1 MRQEDRRSVL
11 WLGGV
16 IPEPLAAELRWRGE
30 VTIISTSEDNLLG
43 LSPAARGI
51 IIEFNDDREL
61 FTTRVRQARD
71 IVLDHGLRIG
81 LVRNEKS
88 QEHVF
93 ASLVELPEISEEELN
108 RVRWYLPNDWPAL
121 AEWLTR
127 ENPGPGANPMIE
139 IECEKGTELD
149 EESGL
154 LLGRAFHKFDK
165 LVIKELGGG
174 FSGTKT
180 YKVCPSRKTPGSV
193 HRLMPYLAKIGE
205 TARIYQEIDNYSKY
219 VAEYVP
225 FNQRP
230 NLNPE
235 IIACGQK
242 SAILVEDFLHEAIQF
257 SELWGA
263 GRAGPLIESLFDGAL
278 QGWRFSPLSRESS
291 LAEQFK
297 ALKVF
302 RDSDVLKDKG
312 RAREESALA
321 SKAYGSTM
329 SPHELLKMIES
340 IPAIPWCECIIHG
353 DLHAENVFVN
363 TASSET
369 YLIDFSNTAS
379 GPAVADPACLEVSLT
394 FRFPPKNRFDPH
406 FLTELYKYPL
416 SVPADDLRRSDRD
429 RGWLWDSVR
438 AISRHVSEQ
447 DRRAYAAAIVCYL
460 MQVASYGDIDIERRA
475 LAYYLAESITRSLH
489 KDVGAGK

>member
-1 MRQEDRRSVL
+1 MKQEDRRSVI
-11 WLGGV
+11 WLGGL
-16 IPEPLAAELRWRGE
+16 IPKPLADELRRRGE
-30 VTIISTSEDNLLG
+30 ITIISTSEDNILS

-71 IVLDHGLRIG
+71 VVLNHGLRIG

-88 QEHVF
+88 QEHDF
-93 ASLVELPEISEEELN
+93 ASIVELPEISEEELN

-121 AEWLTR
+121 AEWITR
-127 ENPGPGANPMIE
+127 ENPGPGANPLME

-149 EESGL
+149 EESRL

-165 LVIKELGGG
+165 LVVKELGGG

-180 YKVCPSRKTPGSV
+180 YKICPSRKTPGSV

-205 TARIYQEIDNYSKY
+205 TARVYQEIDNYSKY

-235 IIACGQK
+235 IIACGKK
-242 SAILVEDFLHEAIQF
+242 SAVLVEDFLHEAIQLT
-257 SELWGA
+257 ELWGT
-263 GRAGPLIESLFDGAL
+263 GKAGPLIETLFDGAL
-278 QGWRFSPLSRESS
+278 QGWRFRPFSRESA
-291 LAEQFK
+291 LPEQFK
-297 ALKVF
+297 ALKVL
-302 RDSDVLKDKG
+302 RASDTLKDKG

-321 SKAYGSTM
+321 SKPYGSTA
-329 SPHELLKMIES
+329 SPDELLKMIES
-340 IPAIPWCECIIHG
+340 IPAIQWGECVIHG

-394 FRFPPKNRFDPH
+394 FRFPPKNRFDTH
-406 FLTELYKYPL
+406 FLIELYKYPL
-416 SVPADDLRRSDRD
+416 TVPADELRRPDRD
-429 RGWLWDSVR
+429 RGWLWDTVR
-438 AISRHVSEQ
+438 AIRRHVSEQ
-447 DRRAYAAAIVCYL
+447 ERRAYAMAIVCYL
-460 MQVASYGDIDIERRA
+460 MQIASYGDIDIERRA
-475 LAYYLAESITRSLH
+475 LAYYLAESITRALH
-489 KDVGAGK
+489 IDVGVMK